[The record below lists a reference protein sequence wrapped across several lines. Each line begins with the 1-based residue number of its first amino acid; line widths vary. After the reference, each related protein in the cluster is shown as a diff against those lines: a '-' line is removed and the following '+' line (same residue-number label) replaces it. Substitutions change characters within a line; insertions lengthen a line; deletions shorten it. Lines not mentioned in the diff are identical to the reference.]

1 MTRPSLTSLYESQ
14 VWVDF
19 TYTQFVF
26 RNSICEALGQFSQF
40 RICEQWNSLR
50 GGPSLRNRQV
60 LLRGILRGR
69 RRRWRNSPGW
79 EETFED
85 TLSLPFGGVLEVH
98 PHVHATRS
106 AESRIKAL
114 DVVCCGEQKAE
125 QPDVSKKVQGGRNNM
140 RAHRPS
146 AAATPSRLFKS
157 PLKLRVDP
165 SLAAASA
172 GVFAVATGVVVVP
185 GAPVDEASRLTER
198 VNAASRSSNNRMHL
212 RQRHYIRMAVSSD
225 DYQSGPTLMAHCP

>member
-1 MTRPSLTSLYESQ
+1 MK
-14 VWVDF
+14 F

-50 GGPSLRNRQV
+50 RGPSLRNRQV

-69 RRRWRNSPGW
+69 RRRWRDSPGW

-85 TLSLPFGGVLEVH
+85 TLSLPFGRVLEVH
-98 PHVHATRS
+98 PHVHAARS
-106 AESRIKAL
+106 AESRIETL
-114 DVVCCGEQKAE
+114 DVICSGEQKTE
-125 QPDVSKKVQGGRNNM
+125 QDTDESRDIQGGRENT

-172 GVFAVATGVVVVP
+172 GVFAVATGVVVAP

-198 VNAASRSSNNRMHL
+198 VNAASRSSNNRIHL
-212 RQRHYIRMAVSSD
+212 RQRQYISMAVSSD
-225 DYQSGPTLMAHCP
+225 D